1 MTRVAHRSHSLPFR
15 ITAWYVAF
23 FSLLFL
29 AFGAFFY
36 GFLSRSLLNRLD
48 GTLASQARTAAAMFG
63 DEMEEEQGDTF
74 KAAQGVTVNLRIEN
88 RLAIL
93 SGWQVLSSTGPIF
106 KRELDA
112 IRAHAS
118 VPDGQPLALPQLGN
132 HGEHVVLDRAT
143 ARGQTA
149 LVVAIAD
156 LDRVAAD
163 LAEVRRLLWIAM
175 PLLMALAALGGYWL
189 ASRELAPV
197 GWMAGQARE
206 ITGSNLHK
214 RLQIGRASEELETL
228 AASFNELLARL
239 DQSFESMRRFVADAS
254 HELRT
259 PLAIIHGEADLALAQ
274 ERAPAEYRASL
285 GVVLDESRR
294 LSRLVEDL
302 LNLARADAG
311 HVKLR
316 MEDFYVNDLLAEC
329 CRSVQPLAAARSI
342 DLQCR
347 AGGEDL
353 PFRGDQG
360 LLRRLMIN
368 LLDNAIRYTP
378 PGGRVSASL
387 AADGPHLRIA
397 VTDTGC
403 GIAPDAAPHIFDR
416 FYRADRARS
425 REDGGFGLGLAIVKW
440 IAESHHGVVDL
451 ASQPGAGTTFT
462 ITLPR

>member
-1 MTRVAHRSHSLPFR
+1 MTSPSRRSHSLPFR

-93 SGWQVLSSTGPIF
+93 SGGQVLSSTGPIF

-112 IRAHAS
+112 LRAHGFAQ
-118 VPDGQPLALPQLGN
+118 DGQALALPQLGN
-132 HGEHVVLDRAT
+132 HGEHIVPDRAT
-143 ARGQTA
+143 ARGQTV

-175 PLLMALAALGGYWL
+175 PLLMAFAALGGYWL

-214 RLQIGRASEELETL
+214 RLQIGHASEELETL

-294 LSRLVEDL
+294 LSRLVDDL

-316 MEDFYVNDLLAEC
+316 MEDFYVNDLLTEC

-347 AGGEDL
+347 PGGEDL

-360 LLRRLMIN
+360 LLRRLVIN

-397 VTDTGC
+397 VADTGC
-403 GIAPDAAPHIFDR
+403 GIAPDAAPHIFER

-440 IAESHHGVVDL
+440 IAESHHGAVDL
-451 ASQPGAGTTFT
+451 ATQPGAGTTFT